1 MAPESL
7 TLYLFPMRS
16 QFILAAALMAASPLS
31 RAFAASVDVAP
42 FRLFDRGLNPEA
54 GISYFD
60 HEGNSPFKGEAR
72 SKMTFSPD
80 NLHFTFDVKSV
91 DGAYSGWYIAAREK
105 TISFEDKS
113 VLRFEMKGTKNI
125 PTDQFQIGIRTAN
138 LPAETNGAKIMLS
151 ELGYDRFPTA
161 YTMIEIPVSLLYE
174 REPNLDLKRA
184 VHLLIFGIVEPTKD
198 IVKAEVWI
206 KDARWSWDVQ
216 KAAEGYS
223 ASLAE
228 TMFDVGKAE
237 LKPEVHPFLDRVIA
251 VAAGMKGVV
260 VVDGHT
266 DNTGSDGLNE
276 KLSLHRA
283 RTVADYLAAGG
294 IARPRLK
301 PTGYGA
307 RKPVA
312 DNATDVGRDRNRRV
326 DIQIRPN

>member
-198 IVKAEVWI
+198 IVKAEVWMI
-206 KDARWSWDVQ
+206 FHLLLGLVLAVVMIYVGTATGAVLNPIDTLTNLTVSPSNWMDTNLLCTLWDLARAVFEPLFQILWWSP
-216 KAAEGYS
+216 GYR
-223 ASLAE
+223 LE
-228 TMFDVGKAE
+228 TVVVG
-237 LKPEVHPFLDRVIA
+237 LMIFLFA
-251 VAAGMKGVV
+251 GAAGKKEV
-260 VVDGHT
+260 
-266 DNTGSDGLNE
+266 
-276 KLSLHRA
+276 
-283 RTVADYLAAGG
+283 
-294 IARPRLK
+294 
-301 PTGYGA
+301 
-307 RKPVA
+307 
-312 DNATDVGRDRNRRV
+312 
-326 DIQIRPN
+326 